1 MTPTMSLSHQNQRLF
16 PESESS
22 QWSSGYPDQVPSF
35 TQDPY
40 ILPSLTHSAPTFSHL
55 KYLLPPPGQ
64 LLPSPDQLLASSE
77 IHMPTSQLNQRKIRG
92 KLPKAT
98 TDYLKAWLHAHCDH
112 PYPNEAEKKQLCLA
126 TGLSMSQ
133 VSNWMINARRRILAP
148 ARRSS
153 VPDFYSPTSP
163 FPSVPFGNSQSPVG
177 GRGYMDGNSTTLPP
191 IDPFSQSSQQDQRRM
206 HPVYSN
212 QSNVGPYF
220 NLFNGSS
227 GYNGQ

>member
-1 MTPTMSLSHQNQRLF
+1 MSLSHQNQRPL

-22 QWSSGYPDQVPSF
+22 QWSSGYPDHVPSL
-35 TQDPY
+35 TQDTY
-40 ILPSLTHSAPTFSHL
+40 IHPSLTHSAPIFSQP

-148 ARRSS
+148 ARRTS
-153 VPDFYSPTSP
+153 VPDLYSPTLP
-163 FPSVPFGNSQSPVG
+163 FPPVPFGNSQSPAG
-177 GRGYMDGNSTTLPP
+177 GREYMDGNSTPLPP
-191 IDPFSQSSQQDQRRM
+191 ISPFSHPSQQDQRRM

-220 NLFNGSS
+220 NMYNSSS